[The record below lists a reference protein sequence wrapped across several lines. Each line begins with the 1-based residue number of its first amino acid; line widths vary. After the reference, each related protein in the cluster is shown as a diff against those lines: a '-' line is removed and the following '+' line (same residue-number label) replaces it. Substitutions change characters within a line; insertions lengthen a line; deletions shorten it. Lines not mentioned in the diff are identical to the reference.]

1 MADLNR
7 EDMRERLGNID
18 QIRDIIFGPQLREY
32 NSRLDSIES
41 QISLLEKD
49 ISESIAQTQTAC
61 LTELRA
67 AVDSLDTKI
76 KSFNLTTQND
86 TAEIRQTIDH
96 LNKKFSGNIEAL
108 DQTVA
113 QQTTSLR
120 TDLSDTRER
129 LQEDIRSLKS
139 QIFEQLEMRF
149 SALKDTKVSQA
160 DLAEIL
166 FELGLRIKGTE
177 LAPELKKAAGN
188 DDSSR
193 VHLLRPS
200 EVSE

>member
-49 ISESIAQTQTAC
+49 ISESIAQTQAAC

-86 TAEIRQTIDH
+86 TAEIRQTVDH

-120 TDLSDTRER
+120 SDLSDTRER

>member
-7 EDMRERLGNID
+7 EEMRERLGNID

-120 TDLSDTRER
+120 SDLSDTRER

-149 SALKDTKVSQA
+149 SALKDTKVSQD

-188 DDSSR
+188 DDAAR